1 MLFQYYPQVQHEYSF
16 ELNKDFHMS
25 AAHFIPS
32 ELAGK
37 CQQMHGHTYVINVT
51 IAGNELDE
59 CGFLVDF
66 KAVKQAV
73 HDRYDH
79 TLLND
84 HPEYRENFPTTE
96 IVAREIY
103 RTIQALLDTKINRPQ
118 CLQVIVRE
126 TPTSYV
132 IYRPVRKP

>member
-1 MLFQYYPQVQHEYSF
+1 M
-16 ELNKDFHMS
+16 NKDFHMS

-32 ELAGK
+32 ALAGK
-37 CQQMHGHTYVINVT
+37 CQHMHGHTYVINVT

-59 CGFLVDF
+59 TGFLVDF
-66 KAVKQAV
+66 KTVKQAV

-84 HPEYRENFPTTE
+84 HPEYREQFPTTE
-96 IVAREIY
+96 VVAREIH
-103 RTIQALLDTKINRPQ
+103 RSIQALLDSKSNKPQ

-132 IYRPVRKP
+132 IYRPVKNS